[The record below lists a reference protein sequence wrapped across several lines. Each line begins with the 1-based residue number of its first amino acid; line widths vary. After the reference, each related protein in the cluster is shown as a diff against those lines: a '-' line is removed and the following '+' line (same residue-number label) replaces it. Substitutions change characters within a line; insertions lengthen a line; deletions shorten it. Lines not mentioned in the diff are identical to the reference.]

1 MTRRMLAMIILF
13 VFLAANVSNPSA
25 GSDPPKEK
33 YVFHEN
39 TSRWVAVDRGEW
51 HLVGKLNKDGDFVA
65 DFMWKKGQGKSLT
78 PTETLNSAVFTS
90 NPQKAYEFRSGMLI
104 PGKIERDGRFVPEV
118 GGKIVAFKDYEYD
131 PNSPTTIPIW
141 NLPGVFLT
149 EKDAAELKRSKPVDK
164 N

>member
-1 MTRRMLAMIILF
+1 MRPRSTLVLFLSLVLAILMSDRP
-13 VFLAANVSNPSA
+13 AC
-25 GSDPPKEK
+25 SDPPKER
-33 YVFHEN
+33 YVFVEN
-39 TSRWVAVDRGEW
+39 IDRWVAVNRGEW